1 MAAVWWTEL
10 RGLLAVGLVAG
21 GIAFAW
27 TQIEA
32 RTVDDVA
39 TVTTT
44 TTTSTTTTVV
54 TTTTQSVDE
63 RNAVICERARS
74 FADEAE
80 LVEPGAGPGPVAR
93 LALDFW
99 TEIERLTDGGVRAEV
114 SAVVTY
120 YEDYL
125 RIAEPFDFDTAQII
139 VNGVLNGNKEKLQQ
153 LITRP
158 APGLADSRAL
168 ISLCGVTVP
177 DQPTM
182 RLSDFDELEDRLLD
196 VDPDHE
202 HP

>member
-10 RGLLAVGLVAG
+10 RGLLAVALVAG

-32 RTVDDVA
+32 RAIDDPTTA
-39 TVTTT
+39 ATT

-54 TTTTQSVDE
+54 TTTTRSVDE
-63 RNAVICERARS
+63 QNALICERARS
-74 FADEAE
+74 FVDEAE
-80 LVEPGAGPGPVAR
+80 LVGPDAGPGPVAR
-93 LALDFW
+93 LALEFW
-99 TEIERLTDGGVRAEV
+99 REVESLTEGGVRAEV
-114 SAVVTY
+114 TAVVTY

-139 VNGVLNGNKEKLQQ
+139 INGVVNGNKEKLQQ

-158 APGLADSRAL
+158 APGLADSRSL

-177 DQPTM
+177 DQPFM
-182 RLSDFDELEDRLLD
+182 RLSDFDDLEDRLLD
-196 VDPDHE
+196 IDDDHG
-202 HP
+202 